1 MSTNSYRLYGAPR
14 IFPGESISSWLQRLS
29 QQQGVSIEKLFLL
42 SGARVPKDVD
52 STAMSVG
59 LSYLIVTCGFSLSNF
74 APMGAIARSIR
85 KTKLLQKQVRADQKG
100 QPVSAFCP
108 ACVANDRSPYYRV
121 EWRFKFWEFCPKH
134 FLPMATFCGK
144 CRKEVA
150 LDRSILLSITPP
162 PSLAYCKF
170 CHSPLSHTD
179 ESLIVD
185 VKNIDE
191 KIAVQRGMMAGI
203 LNGYCMVAP
212 FEKKFTLH
220 VMMQLHQL
228 GLLLPAM
235 RVDFDK
241 IIDHRQVIIWE
252 EFLKKLQ
259 VRLQRKEL
267 MLDYASR
274 LQRIRTMSRNDLIPP
289 R

>member
-1 MSTNSYRLYGAPR
+1 MFTNSYRLYGAPR
-14 IFPGESISSWLQRLS
+14 IFPRESMSSWLQRLS

-52 STAMSVG
+52 STEISAG
-59 LSYLIVTCGFSLSNF
+59 LSNLIVTCGFSLCNF
-74 APMGAIARSIR
+74 APMDAVARSIR
-85 KTKLLQKQVRADQKG
+85 KTKLLQQQVRTDQKG

-108 ACVANDRSPYYRV
+108 VCLENDRSPYYRV
-121 EWRFKFWEFCPKH
+121 EWRFKFWKFCPEH

-144 CRKEVA
+144 CQKEVV
-150 LDRSILLSITPP
+150 LDRSILLSMMPP

-170 CHSPLSHTD
+170 CHSPFSHTV
-179 ESLIVD
+179 ESLID
-185 VKNIDE
+185 AQNIDE
-191 KIAVQRGMMAGI
+191 KIAIQRNMMAGI

-235 RVDFDK
+235 RADFDRV
-241 IIDHRQVIIWE
+241 IDHKQVIVWE
-252 EFLKKLQ
+252 KFLKKLQ
-259 VRLQRKEL
+259 VRLRRKEL
-267 MLDYASR
+267 MLDHASR
-274 LQRIRTMSRNDLIPP
+274 LRRIRSMSRKDIITP